1 MGYDFPSF
9 NSESYTGIMIIKKL
23 FIFFSFIV
31 LSTSAFNQVVYE
43 FEDSLQEKRFYS
55 LISEIRCPKCTSGS
69 IASSD
74 APVSRDLK
82 NKIYQLVLD
91 GSTDKEI
98 KTYVSERFGDF
109 SDYRPALEGSNY
121 LLWFGPFIF
130 LGLMLVI
137 FFIKRR
143 V

>member
-1 MGYDFPSF
+1 
-9 NSESYTGIMIIKKL
+9 MIIKKL
-23 FIFFSFIV
+23 FIFISFIL

-130 LGLMLVI
+130 LGLMLII

>member
-1 MGYDFPSF
+1 MMLKRCFILLSF
-9 NSESYTGIMIIKKL
+9 L
-23 FIFFSFIV
+23 L
-31 LSTSAFNQVVYE
+31 LSTSAFNQMVYE
-43 FEDSLQEKRFYS
+43 FEDSMQEKRFYS

-74 APVSRDLK
+74 VPVSRDLK
-82 NKIYQLVLD
+82 NRVYELVLD
-91 GSTDKEI
+91 GSTDAEI
-98 KTYVSERFGDF
+98 KKYVAERFGSF

-130 LGLMLVI
+130 LALMLAI
-137 FFIKRR
+137 FLIKRR

>member
-1 MGYDFPSF
+1 MSKKFLILFSFLLLSTPSF
-9 NSESYTGIMIIKKL
+9 NQM
-23 FIFFSFIV
+23 
-31 LSTSAFNQVVYE
+31 VYE
-43 FEDSLQEKRFYS
+43 FNDSLQEKRFYA

-82 NKIYQLVLD
+82 NKVYELVLA
-91 GSTDKEI
+91 GSTDQEI
-98 KTYVSERFGDF
+98 KKYVSERFGDF
-109 SDYRPALEGSNY
+109 SDYRPALEGPNY
-121 LLWFGPFIF
+121 FLWFGPFVF

>member
-1 MGYDFPSF
+1 
-9 NSESYTGIMIIKKL
+9 MIIKKL

-82 NKIYQLVLD
+82 NKVYELVLD
-91 GSTDKEI
+91 GSTDQEI

-109 SDYRPALEGSNY
+109 SDYRPSLEAVSY
-121 LLWFGPFIF
+121 THLTLPTILL
-130 LGLMLVI
+130 V
-137 FFIKRR
+137 
-143 V
+143 

>member
-1 MGYDFPSF
+1 
-9 NSESYTGIMIIKKL
+9 MIIKKL
-23 FIFFSFIV
+23 FIFISFIL

-82 NKIYQLVLD
+82 NKVYELVLD

-98 KTYVSERFGDF
+98 KTFVSERFGNF

-130 LGLMLVI
+130 LALMLAI

>member
-1 MGYDFPSF
+1 
-9 NSESYTGIMIIKKL
+9 MIIRKL
-23 FIFFSFIV
+23 FMLFSFII
-31 LSTSAFNQVVYE
+31 LSTPAFNQMVYE

-55 LISEIRCPKCTSGS
+55 LIAEIRCPKCTSGS

-82 NKIYQLVLD
+82 NKVYELVLD
-91 GSTDKEI
+91 GSTDAEI
-98 KTYVSERFGDF
+98 KSYVSERFGNF
-109 SDYRPALEGSNY
+109 SDYRPPLEGSNY

-130 LGLMLVI
+130 LGLMLAI

>member
-1 MGYDFPSF
+1 
-9 NSESYTGIMIIKKL
+9 MIIKKL
-23 FIFFSFIV
+23 LTFVSFIL
-31 LSTSAFNQVVYE
+31 LSTPAFNQMVYK
-43 FEDSLQEKRFYS
+43 FEDPLQEKRFYS

-74 APVSRDLK
+74 VPVSRDIK
-82 NKIYQLVLD
+82 NKVYELVLD

-130 LGLMLVI
+130 LALMLAI

>member
-1 MGYDFPSF
+1 ML
-9 NSESYTGIMIIKKL
+9 KKL
-23 FIFFSFIV
+23 IFIFSV
-31 LSTSAFNQVVYE
+31 CSLSVPAFDQLIYE
-43 FEDSLQEKRFYS
+43 FDDTLQEKRFYS

-74 APVSRDLK
+74 VPVSRDLK
-82 NKIYQLVLD
+82 NKVYELILD
-91 GSTDKEI
+91 GSTDAEI
-98 KTYVSERFGDF
+98 KKYVSERFGSF

-121 LLWFGPFIF
+121 FLWFGPFIF
-130 LGLMLVI
+130 LALMLVI

>member
-1 MGYDFPSF
+1 MLKRCCTLLSF
-9 NSESYTGIMIIKKL
+9 L
-23 FIFFSFIV
+23 L
-31 LSTSAFNQVVYE
+31 LSTSAFNQMVYE

-74 APVSRDLK
+74 VPVSRDLK
-82 NKIYQLVLD
+82 NKVYKLVLS
-91 GSTDKEI
+91 GSSDAEI
-98 KTYVSERFGDF
+98 KKYVSERFGNF
-109 SDYRPALEGSNY
+109 SNYRPALEGSNY

-130 LGLMLVI
+130 LALMLAI

>member
-1 MGYDFPSF
+1 
-9 NSESYTGIMIIKKL
+9 MIIKKL
-23 FIFFSFIV
+23 FIFISFIL

-82 NKIYQLVLD
+82 NKVYQLVLD

>member
-1 MGYDFPSF
+1 
-9 NSESYTGIMIIKKL
+9 MIIKKL
-23 FIFFSFIV
+23 FIFTSFIL
-31 LSTSAFNQVVYE
+31 LSTPAFNQVVYE

-82 NKIYQLVLD
+82 NKVYELVLD

-98 KTYVSERFGDF
+98 KTYVSERFGNF

-130 LGLMLVI
+130 LALMLAI

>member
-1 MGYDFPSF
+1 
-9 NSESYTGIMIIKKL
+9 MIIKKL
-23 FIFFSFIV
+23 FIFISFIL

-82 NKIYQLVLD
+82 NKVYELVLD

-130 LGLMLVI
+130 LALMLVI